1 MPTAAFRE
9 VIRPPLWL
17 IGFLYFML
25 FSLVIA
31 IWAAFDN
38 RIAIISALVALL
50 VGLLII
56 YKAREEISF
65 DGKELK
71 VGRAHIESQ
80 YCGNVTVL
88 DRKEFLNARTRGVD
102 PAAHLALLFWVSEG
116 VKIEINDSRD
126 PTPYWLFSTRRGK
139 DLKQALAR

>member
-1 MPTAAFRE
+1 MPTVAFRE

-116 VKIEINDSRD
+116 VKIEMNDSRD
-126 PTPYWLFSTRRGK
+126 PTPYWLISTRRGK

>member
-1 MPTAAFRE
+1 MPSSAFRE

-38 RIAIISALVALL
+38 RIAIISALASLL
-50 VGLLII
+50 LGLLII
-56 YKAREEISF
+56 YKAREEITF

-80 YCGNVTVL
+80 YCGDVTVL

-126 PTPYWLFSTRRGK
+126 PTPYWLISTRRGK

>member
-1 MPTAAFRE
+1 MPTSAFRE

-17 IGFLYFML
+17 IAFLYFML

-126 PTPYWLFSTRRGK
+126 PTPYWLISTRRGK
-139 DLKQALAR
+139 DLKQALAQ

>member
-1 MPTAAFRE
+1 MPSNTFRE

-31 IWAAFDN
+31 IWAAFN
-38 RIAIISALVALL
+38 NQIAIISALVAFLI
-50 VGLLII
+50 GILII
-56 YKAREEISF
+56 YIAREEISF
-65 DGKELK
+65 DGKELR
-71 VGRAHIESQ
+71 VGRAHIETQ

-126 PTPYWLFSTRRGK
+126 PTPYWLISTRRGK

>member
-1 MPTAAFRE
+1 MPSNTFRE

-31 IWAAFDN
+31 IWAAFN
-38 RIAIISALVALL
+38 NQIAIISALVAFLI
-50 VGLLII
+50 GILII
-56 YKAREEISF
+56 YIAREEISF
-65 DGKELK
+65 DGKELR
-71 VGRAHIESQ
+71 VGRAHIETQ

-88 DRKEFLNARTRGVD
+88 DRKEFLSARTRGVD

-126 PTPYWLFSTRRGK
+126 PTPYWLISTRRGK

>member
-9 VIRPPLWL
+9 VLRPPLWL

-31 IWAAFDN
+31 IWAAIDN
-38 RIAIISALVALL
+38 RIAIISALASLL
-50 VGLLII
+50 LGFLII
-56 YKAREEISF
+56 YKAREEITF

-80 YCGNVTVL
+80 YCGDVTVL

-126 PTPYWLFSTRRGK
+126 PTPYWLIATKRGK

>member
-9 VIRPPLWL
+9 VLRPPLWL

-38 RIAIISALVALL
+38 RIAIISALASLL
-50 VGLLII
+50 LGFLII
-56 YKAREEISF
+56 YKAREEITF

-80 YCGNVTVL
+80 YCGDVTVL

-126 PTPYWLFSTRRGK
+126 PTPYWLIATKRGK